1 MNDWAITFLLD
12 GWTIVFF
19 VDDWAI
25 AFFEGVIRRSCF
37 WVVVGRSPLREK
49 LVNILTVQ
57 KSYKNYF
64 ILQHFYPYPVIT

>member
-1 MNDWAITFLLD
+1 MFCIS
-12 GWTIVFF
+12 GWLGDRIF
-19 VDDWAI
+19 VRGMI
-25 AFFEGVIRRSCF
+25 GRSCF
-37 WVVVGRSPLREK
+37 LWMVGRSPLREK